1 MKVVFSAEAKKQL
14 ELLVAYLETEWSA
27 SARDRFL
34 KQLRQSVAIIKKLP
48 NAYPVSEKFADTRR
62 CVVVPQVSLFYRI
75 ENGVIIILALMD
87 NRMDF

>member
-14 ELLVAYLETEWSA
+14 ELLVAYLETEWSV

-34 KQLRQSVAIIKKLP
+34 KQLRQSVAVIKKLP
-48 NAYPVSEKFADTRR
+48 NAYPTSERFADARR
-62 CVVVPQVSLFYRI
+62 CVVVPQVSLFYRVDD
-75 ENGVIIILALMD
+75 EVVIILALLD